1 MILSNEEIY
10 KINDKLKI
18 KNLLVINKDD
28 LKNID
33 INNYNNYNYNYII
46 NIDKKNGYGTH
57 WVAIY
62 QNIYFDSYSLKPPNV
77 IEDYF
82 KNGYHMNDKQI
93 QPLNNNSQYCG
104 WLCLMFLNEM
114 NKNKNINIT
123 NYMKFLYFLELFNY
137 NNKNNNKKI
146 IYKYFIDIIK

>member
-62 QNIYFDSYSLKPPNV
+62 KNIYFDSYALKAPNI

-82 KNGYHMNDKQI
+82 KNGYHMNDNQI

-146 IYKYFIDIIK
+146 IYKYFLDIIK